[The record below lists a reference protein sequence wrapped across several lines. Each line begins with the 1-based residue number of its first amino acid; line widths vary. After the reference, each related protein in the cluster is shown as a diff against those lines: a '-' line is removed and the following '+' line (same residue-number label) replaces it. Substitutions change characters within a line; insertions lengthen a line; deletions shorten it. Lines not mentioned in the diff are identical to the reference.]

1 MQDNIRRPR
10 LAQAHLPTEEAPS
23 LAQTWLHAPKQYE
36 ERQGRPEA
44 THAEGQ
50 VAARRLSPSA
60 EGRSFYA
67 PAGKAMRKEL
77 RLRRRKDFDAVFR
90 QGRAWHNELL
100 VLRSIPNALEHNRY
114 GFITSKRLGKAVV
127 RNRVR
132 RRLRES
138 VRVLP
143 ANPGWDVVVSA
154 KARAA
159 EADFQQLNRAVVEL
173 LDRAG
178 ILAESDE
185 GGPA

>member
-1 MQDNIRRPR
+1 MQDNIRRP
-10 LAQAHLPTEEAPS
+10 LVAQADLPTEEAPS
-23 LAQTWLHAPKQYE
+23 LAQAWLHASKQHE
-36 ERQGRPEA
+36 ERQGSPEA
-44 THAEGQ
+44 THAKGQ
-50 VAARRLSPSA
+50 VAARRLSGFRA
-60 EGRSFYA
+60 TNA

-114 GFITSKRLGKAVV
+114 GFVTSKRLGKAVA

-143 ANPGWDVVVSA
+143 ANPGWDVVVSS

-159 EADFQQLNRAVVEL
+159 EADFHELNRAVVEL

-178 ILAESDE
+178 ILAESAG